1 MSRRTTKGETVL
13 IGIIAIIA
21 IIVALINYVI
31 SLIFT
36 YWYVIGGFLLFTLI
50 LLLIDDYLNYRK
62 NKKKIEELNSKAAN
76 FRNNILKDY
85 QNLISTN
92 GILNIFDNAINHFPK
107 RTFLEPEY
115 LSIFEV
121 TVLSGHNE
129 LTQLNEAKNE
139 LDSYT
144 YYLNKAG
151 IILFKPK
158 ILFDEIIPT
167 DFLIRASNNDP
178 TFFELSNVNEV
189 ENFAD
194 YKMFED
200 LVCSRYK
207 FSSLTSRYYCIWKLL
222 KDRACKYYST
232 IWDNKYSN
240 IFETAPSAD
249 LFDLVKCYCNILFI
263 NHLDAANIAMFTY
276 FLMDHKINP
285 DEQKFREYYAQ
296 IEKFILLEL
305 EERRFQNFEKKL
317 TNTTNSSDELIKKY
331 TINDT
336 DFMNGYQFENFVA
349 LLFNHFGYRT
359 IITPSSGDQGIDVI
373 AEKDG
378 EKVGIQAKCYSTVVS
393 NSAIQEV
400 TAGIRHHNCS
410 KGIVVTNNNF
420 TKSAIALAE
429 SNQIILWNRQKLS
442 EIINQIFE

>member
-1 MSRRTTKGETVL
+1 MARRTTKGESVL
-13 IGIIAIIA
+13 LGIIAIIA
-21 IIVALINYVI
+21 ILVAIINYVI
-31 SLIFT
+31 SLIIT
-36 YWYVIGGFLLFTLI
+36 YWYVIAGFLIFTVM
-50 LLLIDDYLNYRK
+50 LLLIYDYINYRK
-62 NKKKIEELNSKAAN
+62 NNKKIEELNSKAAS

-92 GILNIFDNAINHFPK
+92 GILTIFDNAINHFPK
-107 RTFLEPEY
+107 RIFLEPEY
-115 LSIFEV
+115 LCIFEV
-121 TVLSGHNE
+121 TVLSEHNE
-129 LTQLNEAKNE
+129 LIQLNEAKNE

-144 YYLNKAG
+144 YYLNKTG
-151 IILFKPK
+151 INFFKPK
-158 ILFDEIIPT
+158 VLFVDIVPT

-178 TFFELSNVNEV
+178 TFFELSNIYEG
-189 ENFAD
+189 ENFAE
-194 YKMFED
+194 YKMFEN

-222 KDRACKYYST
+222 KDRACKNYSS
-232 IWDNKYSN
+232 IWDNKYSS
-240 IFETAPSAD
+240 IFEAAESSD
-249 LFDLVKCYCNILFI
+249 LIDLVKCYCNILFI
-263 NHLDAANIAMFTY
+263 NHLDTANIAMFTY
-276 FLMDHKINP
+276 FLIDHEINP
-285 DEQKFREYYAQ
+285 YKLKFRGYYTQ
-296 IEKFILLEL
+296 IEKSILIEL
-305 EERRFQNFEKKL
+305 EERKFQNFEKKL

-378 EKVGIQAKCYSTVVS
+378 EKVGIQAKCYSNVVS
-393 NSAIQEV
+393 NGAIQEV
-400 TAGIRHHNCS
+400 SAGIVHYKCS

-420 TKSAIALAE
+420 TKSAIALAD

-442 EIINQIFE
+442 EIINQVFG